1 MQMTNKTVLI
11 TGGNSGIG
19 LATARMM
26 VKEGARVAITGRDR
40 GKLDATARELGSV
53 VTIQADL
60 DQPNSHAEVA
70 AEVKS
75 EFGTLD
81 VLFAN
86 AGISGPTPLGK
97 TAWET
102 FDAIVRT
109 NLAGV
114 FFTVQAVLP
123 LMVRGSVIVLNGSIQ
138 RHLGSPGA
146 AAYAASKGGIS
157 SMAKVFAAELAPAGI
172 RVNTVVP
179 GATETPIWTRG
190 ARANI
195 PIEESMHAV
204 SKSNPMGRIAKPEE
218 VARAVLFLASDA
230 SSAMTAAE
238 IVVDGGTTGAPYGAP
253 VYRRSQS

>member
-1 MQMTNKTVLI
+1 MQMINKTVLI

-26 VKEGARVAITGRDR
+26 LKEGAKVAITGRDLE
-40 GKLDATARELGSV
+40 KLSAAARELGSV
-53 VTIQADL
+53 VAIQADL
-60 DQPNSHAEVA
+60 DRPDSHAAVA
-70 AEVKS
+70 AEVRSK
-75 EFGTLD
+75 FGGLD

-97 TAWET
+97 TSWET

-123 LMVRGSVIVLNGSIQ
+123 LMARGGAIVLNGSIQ
-138 RHLGSPGA
+138 RQLGSPGA
-146 AAYAASKGGIS
+146 AAYAASKGGVS
-157 SMAKVFAAELAPAGI
+157 SMAKVFAAELAPSGI

-204 SKSNPMGRIAKPEE
+204 NKSNPMGRIAKPEE

-230 SSAMTAAE
+230 SSALTAAE

-253 VYRRSQS
+253 IYRRP